1 MTGELTPL
9 SPVFPLGVVF
19 VGSGSVQ
26 QGNPPTKTR
35 PGTRERIEVYRRR
48 AEKGLPLFVD
58 GDYVDREMVSYGNR
72 ISFDVPPPADRLL
85 VSDR

>member
-1 MTGELTPL
+1 MTGELAPL

-19 VGSGSVQ
+19 VGGGSVQ

-85 VSDR
+85 VSGR